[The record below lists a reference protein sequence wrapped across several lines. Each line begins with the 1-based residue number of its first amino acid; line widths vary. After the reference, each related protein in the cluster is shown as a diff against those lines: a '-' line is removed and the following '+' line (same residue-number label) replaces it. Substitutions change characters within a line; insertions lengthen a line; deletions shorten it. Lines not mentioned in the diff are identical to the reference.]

1 MSLNDDD
8 RAEPAD
14 PLLQALAALPPRALR
29 EPGETRRRRE
39 ARAAYLQSFEASAS
53 HGAALG
59 LVARTLMPVLLAT
72 VVALY
77 MTWAITAATAL
88 AH

>member
-1 MSLNDDD
+1 MSPTERD
-8 RAEPAD
+8 RAEPTD
-14 PLLQALAALPPRALR
+14 PLLEALGALPPHALL
-29 EPGETRRRRE
+29 EPGEAQRRRE
-39 ARAAYLQSFEASAS
+39 ARAAYLQSFRPSAW

-59 LVARTLMPVLLAT
+59 FVARSAMPVFLAT
-72 VVALY
+72 IVALY